1 MASYPAEQQADG
13 RELDECLARLNLA
26 LIVLGQSAVPNQP
39 GEAAFHHHFH
49 LRQGCTSTRK
59 SPRMVVATVSR
70 SLEARRLISA
80 RIQQN
85 YKRSWQFVSRS
96 LEARRLISA
105 PACFIVSVIASASFL
120 STWLIADV

>member
-1 MASYPAEQQADG
+1 MRWGWVRSALPSCSVREAEG
-13 RELDECLARLNLA
+13 LELDECLARLNLA

-80 RIQQN
+80 
-85 YKRSWQFVSRS
+85 
-96 LEARRLISA
+96 

>member
-80 RIQQN
+80 
-85 YKRSWQFVSRS
+85 
-96 LEARRLISA
+96 

-120 STWLIADV
+120 SRSEEHTSELQSPVHLVCRLLLAKKK